1 MTRNDILKNYEIING
16 MILSPGKF
24 EGEMLYVPYYW
35 DLFLNGGADSDNG
48 KVLTFNVSD
57 EDKVQ
62 FPELKKRKKVR
73 LMEREDGF
81 VVELKQGL

>member
-62 FPELKKRKKVR
+62 FPELKKRNKVR